1 MKNPV
6 LHIKKGVER
15 YIDPPPGSEQ
25 EPPRQ
30 GPLGTR
36 PPQRKTVGPARRR
49 GRFTYLP
56 LLILALALV
65 IVFRVV
71 PRLPTNRATLMG
83 WDVMLRAM
91 PHQEAGPGGDG
102 PVRTLLVSVTFIER
116 SRPAGSPGGGQ
127 APRAAAR
134 FVLPET
140 GEELSLSEDL
150 LKSPTTLHGQ
160 LRYDPRIRKVLATV
174 SVGPETRTLSL
185 TARKV
190 Q

>member
-6 LHIKKGVER
+6 LHIKKGVEL
-15 YIDPPPGSEQ
+15 YVDPPPGSEQ

-36 PPQRKTVGPARRR
+36 PPQRKASGSPRRR

-65 IVFRVV
+65 FVFRVM
-71 PRLPTNRATLMG
+71 PRPATNRAALMG
-83 WDVMLRAM
+83 WDVALRAM
-91 PHQEAGPGGDG
+91 PYGGAGSGGGGQESA
-102 PVRTLLVSVTFIER
+102 LLVSVTFIDR
-116 SRPAGSPGGGQ
+116 ARPAGDLNGGQ
-127 APRAAAR
+127 ALRAAVR
-134 FVLPET
+134 FLLPDT

-150 LKSPTTLHGQ
+150 VKSPTTLHGQ
-160 LRYDPRIRKVLATV
+160 MRYTERVRKVLATV
-174 SVGPETRTLSL
+174 RVGAETRTLSL
-185 TARKV
+185 AARRV

>member
-36 PPQRKTVGPARRR
+36 PPQRKATSSPRRR
-49 GRFTYLP
+49 GRFAYLP

-65 IVFRVV
+65 IVFRVM
-71 PRLPTNRATLMG
+71 PRPPANRAVLAG
-83 WDVMLRAM
+83 WDVVLRAM
-91 PHQEAGPGGDG
+91 PYAEDG
-102 PVRTLLVSVTFIER
+102 SGASEWALLVSVTFIEKKQ
-116 SRPAGSPGGGQ
+116 PAGNLTGGQ
-127 APRAAAR
+127 ALRAAVR
-134 FVLPET
+134 FLLPGT

-150 LKSPTTLHGQ
+150 VKSPTTLHGRLPYTERVQ
-160 LRYDPRIRKVLATV
+160 KVLATV
-174 SVGPETRTLSL
+174 SIGTETRTLSL
-185 TARKV
+185 AARKV
-190 Q
+190 R